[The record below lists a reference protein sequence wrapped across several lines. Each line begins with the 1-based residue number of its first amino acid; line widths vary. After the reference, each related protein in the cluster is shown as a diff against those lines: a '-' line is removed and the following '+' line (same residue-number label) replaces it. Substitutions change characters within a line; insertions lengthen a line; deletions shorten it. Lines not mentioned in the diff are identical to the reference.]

1 MAQITLVYRISVGNQ
16 NPSLYQTR
24 VEDIPLQD
32 ELEILFMDKVSDVT
46 VIAAPGLIRTVVLST
61 TAEADNQYPTDSLKK
76 DVTRNLWTNVLQQRI
91 PAAVT
96 ADEPVVA

>member
-16 NPSLYQTR
+16 KPSDFQVR
-24 VEDIPLQD
+24 VESVPLTY
-32 ELEILFMDKVSDVT
+32 ELEILFMNKISDVT
-46 VIAAPGLIRTVVLST
+46 VVAAPGLIRTVVLET
-61 TAEADNQYPTDSLKK
+61 TAEADNQYPTDALKK
-76 DVTRNLWTNVLQQRI
+76 DVTRNLWTNNLQQQI